1 MLLLVHKSIWPAKVS
16 CGNLTIESMT
26 KMSGSVTTGFC
37 PYSPYTMREFEAMLE
52 TDGQMTGKK
61 QGKREVAARH
71 ATRLYEQKFL
81 EAMFEPLSA
90 IESPVKLQVGV
101 GPNSRTELFWPQLVF
116 CCSDNE
122 GGNQIMCI
130 KSTRCNRPCRCCRC
144 CMADICVAGKPLN
157 KSACINKIYVCML

>member
-1 MLLLVHKSIWPAKVS
+1 MT
-16 CGNLTIESMT
+16 CGNLTNESMT
-26 KMSGSVTTGFC
+26 KMTGSVTTGFC
-37 PYSPYTMREFEAMLE
+37 PYSPYTMRELQTMLE
-52 TDGQMTGKK
+52 ADGQMRGNKI
-61 QGKREVAARH
+61 GKREIAARH
-71 ATRLYEQKFL
+71 ITRLYEQKFL
-81 EAMFEPLSA
+81 EAMLQSLSA

-144 CMADICVAGKPLN
+144 CMADICVAGKPLIKN
-157 KSACINKIYVCML
+157 ACTKQIYVCTL